1 VEAEL
6 LAGQA
11 GDGQAGDGQAGDGQA
26 GDGQARAGQAQVGRA
41 RAGQARAW
49 LWGTVALSAGA
60 FAGAVVLAPPASAA
74 PIRGLAW
81 LLFLGS
87 SVHVAA
93 TGWLYTLPDVRA
105 HVTARPLRYV
115 WIPAGLVVTGAV
127 TAAAAS
133 PAAMAWLLLAYFAW
147 QFFHFQKQN
156 LGLAALA
163 ASVHRVRPLSRA
175 ERRALMG
182 AGGAGILGLLAHPGL
197 LQLRVGPGAGGLFI
211 VAGLL
216 FAAAAGFGVVALV
229 RRPAADRPAGFC
241 VMYLMALLFSLPIF
255 VFRSPYAAVGGMT
268 IGHGFQY
275 LLLVGLVAAG
285 NRRGTSRWLR
295 LAGFANVALVGGALL
310 SGASHLHG
318 FPPAIRL
325 VFGTYLGVVTAH
337 FVIDA
342 GFWRMR
348 DPFPRA
354 FLARHVPGLARPRAA
369 ARPATARPAV
379 APAAVARAV
388 SPAADGSLDDIGWPS
403 WRRRRSQG
411 MRKAPP
417 SRSPA
422 SAATPGRRP

>member
-1 VEAEL
+1 MVAAES

-11 GDGQAGDGQAGDGQA
+11 AAA
-26 GDGQARAGQAQVGRA
+26 RSPAEAPAPQARVAQSPVGQS
-41 RAGQARAW
+41 RAW

-60 FAGAVVLAPPASAA
+60 FGAAVVLAPPASAA
-74 PIRGLAW
+74 PIGGLAW

-105 HVTARPLRYV
+105 HVGARPARYV
-115 WIPAGLVVTGAV
+115 WIPAGLVVAGAV
-127 TAAAAS
+127 TAAVLS

-163 ASVHRVRPLSRA
+163 ASVHRVRPLGRA

-182 AGGAGILGLLAHPGL
+182 AGGAGILGLLAHPDL
-197 LQLRVGPGAGGLFI
+197 LQLRVRPGAGELFTA
-211 VAGLL
+211 AGLV
-216 FAAAAGFGVVALV
+216 FAVAAGSGGVALA

-241 VMYLMALLFSLPIF
+241 AMYLMALLFSLPIF
-255 VFRSPYAAVGGMT
+255 AFRSPYAAVGGMT
-268 IGHGFQY
+268 MAHGFQY

-285 NRRGTSRWLR
+285 TRRGTSRWLR
-295 LAGFANVALVGGALL
+295 LAVFANIALVGGVLL

-325 VFGTYLGVVTAH
+325 VFGAYLGVVTAH

-354 FLARHVPGLARPRAA
+354 FLARHVPGLAPPRAK
-369 ARPATARPAV
+369 V
-379 APAAVARAV
+379 
-388 SPAADGSLDDIGWPS
+388 PAADGSLDDIGWPS
-403 WRRRRSQG
+403 WRRRRSAG
-411 MRKAPP
+411 RGKARP
-417 SRSPA
+417 SRWPA
-422 SAATPGRRP
+422 SAGTPARRP